1 MASDRAPAP
10 EAQPTWGTPGLVLLS
25 LVVALLFVGFMLA
38 ATDGH
43 FVPQVVDLYVICQ
56 YAGAM
61 AGGHPF
67 QYNPGEPPS
76 TGATS
81 LLHTAVLALAHALG
95 ARGEGLIAF
104 VITAGAGLYLG
115 SVLMARRLGA
125 LLGGNREGLLAGL
138 LVALGGPVVWGFLY
152 GSDIALFMFL
162 SLWLFERW
170 LGAWAGSGWRSYA
183 AAGSL
188 LALARPEGLLIGL
201 LLGSAS
207 LVKASLAKKESPLR
221 RDPPNWLPWL
231 PAAVGLGML
240 FFQRGLTGSWLGTS
254 VIDKSL
260 LANYTTSD
268 ALALV
273 AEYAVDVIRGLLL
286 GFYPSQAP
294 IGFARGWAPFF
305 FPPLALL
312 LILLAAAHLP
322 EPWRRPVRVWLG
334 VVAIVFG
341 LVGPNIF
348 MGVHFNRYLMWAFPG
363 LLVLTAVGLGLAV
376 RLLARGD
383 SALESTLFRTGAS
396 LFVLLG
402 LLSTLRFGA
411 LYGEMAGEVYRR
423 DVMTA
428 EWITH
433 NLPRG
438 VAMANIATSLEYLT
452 GHRNLNLHGV
462 TSPAF
467 FGNHTAEREA
477 GVFEALGRLPAS
489 ERPPYLITTSSV
501 QEGSALMREL
511 VEGPPLHQS
520 SSLGDELLIF
530 RMRYDLVGKNGRIF
544 LPETLR
550 AVAGLQETDRLN
562 VCDARDE
569 ANHGYRFSSHLGNIR
584 LHGTVRIDA
593 YALPGGSEIV
603 ADAGRA
609 IMGEESF
616 QIATQRGR
624 DLVVVMRTASAVQAA
639 SMRASGSGTYEIE
652 FPEAGLIVQSGGQ
665 TLARLAIRTRPG
677 WNEYVFRL
685 PGSFLGE
692 GHTALR
698 FSGRYGSFYYWFFQ

>member
-1 MASDRAPAP
+1 MDPENTRTPDAALPWAP
-10 EAQPTWGTPGLVLLS
+10 TS
-25 LVVALLFVGFMLA
+25 LVVLGLIVILLFAGFMLA

-43 FVPQVVDLYVICQ
+43 FVPQIVDLYVVCQ
-56 YAGAM
+56 YARAM
-61 AGGHPF
+61 AEGHPF
-67 QYNPGEPPS
+67 HYNPGEPAS

-81 LLHTAVLALAHALG
+81 VLHTAVLALAHALG
-95 ARGEGLIAF
+95 ARGEGLVAF
-104 VITAGAGLYLG
+104 AIGAGAALYLG
-115 SVLMARRLGA
+115 SLVVARRIGI
-125 LLGGNREGLLAGL
+125 LLGSEREGKLAAT

-162 SLWLFERW
+162 ALWLFERW
-170 LGAWAGSGWRSYA
+170 LCAWRSSDWGGFA
-183 AAGSL
+183 VAGSL
-188 LALARPEGLLIGL
+188 LALARPEGLVVGL
-201 LLGSAS
+201 LLGAAALGAGGTSRARPRWR
-207 LVKASLAKKESPLR
+207 AW
-221 RDPPNWLPWL
+221 PP
-231 PAAVGLGML
+231 AVVGLAL
-240 FFQRGLTGSWLGTS
+240 LAFQRWLTGFWLGTS
-254 VIDKSL
+254 VTDKSL
-260 LANYTTSD
+260 LANYTPSD

-273 AEYAVDVIRGLLL
+273 AEYAVDIIRGLLL
-286 GFYPSQAP
+286 GFYPSQSP
-294 IGFARGWAPFF
+294 LGFARGWAPFF
-305 FPPLALL
+305 FPPLALF
-312 LILLAAAHLP
+312 LILIAGAQLP
-322 EPWRRPVRVWLG
+322 EPLRRPVWVWLA
-334 VVAIVFG
+334 VVAIVFALG
-341 LVGPNIF
+341 GPNVF

-363 LLVLTAVGLGLAV
+363 LLVLTAVGLGLAT

-383 SALESTLFRTGAS
+383 AALESALFHTAAG
-396 LFVLLG
+396 LFMLLG

-423 DVMTA
+423 DVTTA
-428 EWITH
+428 EWITR

-438 VAMANIATSLEYLT
+438 VAMANIATSIEYLT
-452 GHRNLNLHGV
+452 GHRNINLHGV

-477 GVFEALGRLPAS
+477 GVFEALGRLPAG
-489 ERPPYLITTSSV
+489 ERPPYLITTSSF

-511 VEGPPLHQS
+511 VVGSPLYQS
-520 SSLGDELLIF
+520 SSFGDELLIF
-530 RMRYDLVGKNGRIF
+530 PLRYDLVGKNGRIF

-550 AVAGLQETDRLN
+550 AVGDLKETDRLN
-562 VCDARDE
+562 VCDSRDE
-569 ANHGYRFSSHLGNIR
+569 ADHGYRFSSQLGNIR

-593 YALPGGSEIV
+593 YALPGGRELV

-609 IMGEESF
+609 ILGEESF
-616 QIATQRGR
+616 QIATHRGR